1 MRGKT
6 RIFYEKEKIKME
18 ENMEMETV
26 KDEDSEVIDYDNPCN
41 SEKRGVLPLVGVAL
55 LVGAGAIGT
64 FIYKNRAKL
73 EERRI
78 NKLRKKG
85 YIITKAEVNDYDY
98 DDSDS
103 EENED

>member
-26 KDEDSEVIDYDNPCN
+26 KDEDSEVVDYDNPCN

-85 YIITKAEVNDYDY
+85 YIITKAEVIDC
-98 DDSDS
+98 DDSYS
-103 EENED
+103 EETED

>member
-1 MRGKT
+1 
-6 RIFYEKEKIKME
+6 ME
-18 ENMEMETV
+18 ENMEMEIV
-26 KDEDSEVIDYDNPCN
+26 KDEDSEVVDYDSPCN

-85 YIITKAEVNDYDY
+85 YIITKAEVTDC
-98 DDSDS
+98 DDPYS
-103 EENED
+103 EETED

>member
-18 ENMEMETV
+18 ENMEMEIV
-26 KDEDSEVIDYDNPCN
+26 KDDDSEVVDYDSPCN

-85 YIITKAEVNDYDY
+85 YIITKAEVTDY
-98 DDSDS
+98 DDPYS
-103 EENED
+103 EETED

>member
-18 ENMEMETV
+18 ENMEMEIV
-26 KDEDSEVIDYDNPCN
+26 KDDDSEVIDYDSPCN

-55 LVGAGAIGT
+55 LVSAGAIGT

-85 YIITKAEVNDYDY
+85 YIITKAEVTDY
-98 DDSDS
+98 DDSYS
-103 EENED
+103 EETED

>member
-1 MRGKT
+1 
-6 RIFYEKEKIKME
+6 ME

-26 KDEDSEVIDYDNPCN
+26 KDEDSEVVDYDNPCN

-85 YIITKAEVNDYDY
+85 YIITKAEVIDC
-98 DDSDS
+98 DDSYS
-103 EENED
+103 EETED

>member
-6 RIFYEKEKIKME
+6 RIFYEKEKSKME
-18 ENMEMETV
+18 ENMEMEIV
-26 KDEDSEVIDYDNPCN
+26 KDDDSEVIDYDSPCN

-85 YIITKAEVNDYDY
+85 YIITKAEVTDY
-98 DDSDS
+98 DDPYS
-103 EENED
+103 EETED

>member
-18 ENMEMETV
+18 ENMEMEIV
-26 KDEDSEVIDYDNPCN
+26 KDDDSEVIDYDSPCN

-55 LVGAGAIGT
+55 LVSAGAIGT

-85 YIITKAEVNDYDY
+85 YIITKAEVTDY
-98 DDSDS
+98 DDPYS
-103 EENED
+103 EETED

>member
-1 MRGKT
+1 
-6 RIFYEKEKIKME
+6 ME
-18 ENMEMETV
+18 ENMEMEIV
-26 KDEDSEVIDYDNPCN
+26 KDDDSEVIDYDSPCN

-55 LVGAGAIGT
+55 LVSAGAIGT

-85 YIITKAEVNDYDY
+85 YIITKAEVTDY
-98 DDSDS
+98 DDPYS
-103 EENED
+103 EETED

>member
-18 ENMEMETV
+18 ENMEMEIV
-26 KDEDSEVIDYDNPCN
+26 KDDDSEVIDCDSPCN

-85 YIITKAEVNDYDY
+85 YIITKAEEIDY
-98 DDSDS
+98 DDSYS
-103 EENED
+103 EETED